1 MDLGPAFRAHNLE
14 LTFRNSLG
22 HRRLCRFSF
31 SDETILSE
39 FARALDLQSADT
51 KSVKGQGQDNWTRA
65 VLPARSSLS
74 PELSRVINR
83 MTLKTLSDCLLVPSL
98 PRMGNDLEEDLEA
111 TPKAFKPLASWTMSS
126 AQADYNAQE
135 IQRVMAADIPL
146 HGTPPKKARTNADR
160 AATSHKTTLLTGN
173 EIVLMCRQNSLIP
186 IIFGLLEED
195 QTAVGLRS
203 THRISDQQ
211 HQMQPTRS

>member
-1 MDLGPAFRAHNLE
+1 VDLGPAFRAHNLE
-14 LTFRNSLG
+14 LTFRNSIG

-39 FARALDLQSADT
+39 FARALDLQSANE
-51 KSVKGQGQDNWTRA
+51 KSVKGQGQDSWTHA
-65 VLPARSSLS
+65 VLPDRGSLS
-74 PELSRVINR
+74 PELLRAIDW
-83 MTLKTLSDCLLVPSL
+83 MALKTLSDCLMASSL
-98 PRMGNDLEEDLEA
+98 PRLGNDLEEDLEA

-126 AQADYNAQE
+126 AQADYDAQE

-146 HGTPPKKARTNADR
+146 HGTPTKKARINPDR

-173 EIVLMCRQNSLIP
+173 EIVLLCRQNSLIP

-195 QTAVGLRS
+195 QLAVGLRS
-203 THRISDQQ
+203 THRISNQQ
-211 HQMQPTRS
+211 H

>member
-1 MDLGPAFRAHNLE
+1 VDLGPAFRAHNLE
-14 LTFRNSLG
+14 LTFRNSIG

-39 FARALDLQSADT
+39 FARALDLQSANE
-51 KSVKGQGQDNWTRA
+51 KSVKGQGQDSWTHA
-65 VLPARSSLS
+65 VLPDRGSLS
-74 PELSRVINR
+74 PELLRAIDW
-83 MTLKTLSDCLLVPSL
+83 MALKTLSDCLMASSL
-98 PRMGNDLEEDLEA
+98 PRLGNDLEEDLEA

-126 AQADYNAQE
+126 AQADYDAQE
-135 IQRVMAADIPL
+135 IQRVMAGINP
-146 HGTPPKKARTNADR
+146 DR

-195 QTAVGLRS
+195 QLAVGLRS
-203 THRISDQQ
+203 THRISNQQ
-211 HQMQPTRS
+211 H

>member
-1 MDLGPAFRAHNLE
+1 VDLEPAFRAHNLE

-31 SDETILSE
+31 SDEAILSE
-39 FARALDLQSADT
+39 FARALDLQSANT
-51 KSVKGQGQDNWTRA
+51 KSIKGQDSWTRA
-65 VLPARSSLS
+65 LLPDRGSLS
-74 PELSRVINR
+74 PELSRAIDY
-83 MTLKTLSDCLLVPSL
+83 MALKTLSDCLMASSL
-98 PRMGNDLEEDLEA
+98 PRLGNDLEEDLEA

-135 IQRVMAADIPL
+135 IQRVMAADLPL
-146 HGTPPKKARTNADR
+146 HGTPTKKARTDPGR

-186 IIFGLLEED
+186 IIFGLPEED
-195 QTAVGLRS
+195 QLAVGLRS
-203 THRISDQQ
+203 THRISNQQ
-211 HQMQPTRS
+211 HETQTTRS